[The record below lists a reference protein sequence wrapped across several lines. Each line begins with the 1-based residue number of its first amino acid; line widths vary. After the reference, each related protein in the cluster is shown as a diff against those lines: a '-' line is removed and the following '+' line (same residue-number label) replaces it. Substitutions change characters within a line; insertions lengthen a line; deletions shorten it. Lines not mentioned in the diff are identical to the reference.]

1 MTYLAVIDVETTGLN
16 PYRYDRVIELAA
28 LVMGL
33 DGEIVREFA
42 TLLNPERDIGPT
54 SIHGL
59 TASEVISAPRFGEVA
74 ALLVETVKDCVAL
87 AGHNVRFDYSFLSAE
102 FGRLGH
108 AIPDCPTLC
117 TMRLAGGGT
126 LSSCC
131 DDYGI
136 VFQGNKHA
144 ALYDAR
150 AAAKLL
156 AALLRDAPREASKIG
171 HLSPITWPAI
181 PKYGARVLTRDDSRT
196 RQAEPPTYIQKL
208 FAKAEND
215 LIPKTDDSV
224 TLAYTA
230 LLDRCLEDRHIDDA
244 EANSLLDIA
253 TRWGISGNHVWE
265 IHQKYLLQLAGVA
278 LGDGVIGDSERRD
291 LHKVAYLLGLSGNDL
306 DEILGKA
313 SKILSQLPAQAQPQ
327 LERSSAEQLAGTQVC
342 FTGEFQCR
350 HQGQLITREMATA
363 LATKQGMTV
372 VESVTRS
379 VDLLVVADPQTQ
391 SGKAKK
397 AHKYGVR
404 IMHEVVF
411 WKMLG
416 LDVE

>member
-1 MTYLAVIDVETTGLN
+1 MAYIAVIDVETTGLN

-33 DGEIVREFA
+33 DGEITREFV

-59 TASEVISAPRFGEVA
+59 TASDIISAPRFAEVA
-74 ALLVETVKDCVAL
+74 GTLIDALDGCAAL
-87 AGHNVRFDYSFLSAE
+87 AGHNIRFDYTFLSAE

-108 AIPDCPTLC
+108 AFPNCPTLC

-150 AAAKLL
+150 AAAQLL
-156 AALLRDAPREASKIG
+156 AALLPDAPQETNKIR
-171 HLSPITWPAI
+171 HLSPITWPPI
-181 PKYGARVLTRDDSRT
+181 PKEGVSLLTRDESR
-196 RQAEPPTYIQKL
+196 RRLAKPPTYLQKL
-208 FAKAEND
+208 FAKAENN
-215 LIPKTDDSV
+215 LVPETDD
-224 TLAYTA
+224 TAILAYTA
-230 LLDRCLEDRHIDDA
+230 LLDRVLEDRYVDA
-244 EANSLLDIA
+244 TEAQSLLEVA
-253 TRWGISGNHVWE
+253 ARWGISGSRIRDAHRR
-265 IHQKYLLQLAGVA
+265 YLQQLARAA
-278 LGDGVIGDSERRD
+278 LGDGVITNAEHRD
-291 LHKVAYLLGLSGNDL
+291 LCKVAFLLGFERSEL
-306 DEILGKA
+306 DEILNTC
-313 SKILSQLPAQAQPQ
+313 SQKISQEPTKNKPMLDPLQ
-327 LERSSAEQLAGTQVC
+327 REQLTGKRVC
-342 FTGEFQCR
+342 FTGECQCR

-363 LATKQGMTV
+363 LATKRGMTV

-379 VDLLVVADPQTQ
+379 LDLLVVADPQTQ

-397 AHKYGVR
+397 AHKYGIR
-404 IMHEVVF
+404 IMHELVF
-411 WKMLG
+411 WKILG
-416 LDVE
+416 LHVD

>member
-1 MTYLAVIDVETTGLN
+1 MAYIAVIDVETTGLN
-16 PYRYDRVIELAA
+16 PYRYDRVVELAA
-28 LVMGL
+28 LVTGL
-33 DGEIVREFA
+33 DGEIIREFT

-54 SIHGL
+54 SLHGL

-74 ALLVETVKDCVAL
+74 GLLVDTLHGCVAL

-181 PKYGARVLTRDDSRT
+181 PKFGVGVLTRDQSRT

-208 FAKAEND
+208 FAKAEID

-253 TRWGISGNHVWE
+253 TRWGIRGNHVRE

-278 LGDGVIGDSERRD
+278 LADGIISDSERRD
-291 LHKVAYLLGLSGNDL
+291 LHTVAYLLGLSGNDL
-306 DEILGKA
+306 DGILEKA

-327 LERSSAEQLAGTQVC
+327 LERSSSEQLAGTQVC

-372 VESVTRS
+372 VESVNRS

-397 AHKYGVR
+397 AHKYGIR

-416 LDVE
+416 FDVD

>member
-16 PYRYDRVIELAA
+16 PYRYDRVVELAA
-28 LVMGL
+28 LVMGM
-33 DGEIVREFA
+33 DGETIREFA

-74 ALLVETVKDCVAL
+74 GLLVETLNGCVAL
-87 AGHNVRFDYSFLSAE
+87 AGHNVRFDYSFLSVE

-108 AIPDCPTLC
+108 AIPECPTLC
-117 TMRLAGGGT
+117 TMQLAGGGT
-126 LSSCC
+126 LTSCC

-156 AALLRDAPREASKIG
+156 AALLRDAPREASKIRK
-171 HLSPITWPAI
+171 LSPIAWPAI
-181 PKYGARVLTRDDSRT
+181 PKFGIGLLTRDQSRT

-208 FAKAEND
+208 FTKAENN

-230 LLDRCLEDRHIDDA
+230 LLDRCLEDRHIDDN
-244 EANSLLDIA
+244 EANSLLEIA
-253 TRWGISGNHVWE
+253 TRWGITGNHVRE
-265 IHQKYLLQLAGVA
+265 IHQKYLLQLAEVA
-278 LGDGVIGDSERRD
+278 LADGILSDSERRD
-291 LHKVAYLLGLSGNDL
+291 LHKVAYLLGLSDNDL
-306 DEILGKA
+306 DEILEKT
-313 SKILSQLPAQAQPQ
+313 SKILSQLSVLVQPQ
-327 LERSSAEQLAGTQVC
+327 LNRNSAEQQFATRVC

-350 HQGQLITREMATA
+350 HQGKLITREMATA
-363 LATKQGMTV
+363 LATRQGMTV

-379 VDLLVVADPQTQ
+379 VDLLVVADPETQ

-397 AHKYGVR
+397 ARKYGIR
-404 IMHEVVF
+404 IMHELVF
-411 WKMLG
+411 WKILG
-416 LDVE
+416 IEID